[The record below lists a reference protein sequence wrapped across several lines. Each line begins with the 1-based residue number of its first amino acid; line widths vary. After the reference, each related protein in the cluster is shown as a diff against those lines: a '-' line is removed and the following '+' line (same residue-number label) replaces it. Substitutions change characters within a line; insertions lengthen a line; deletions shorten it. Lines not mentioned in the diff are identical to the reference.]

1 MSAKREPACC
11 KDAITLQ
18 KQNKGVATERR
29 IPGKMLG
36 AAVAVP
42 LRPASAAETE
52 STAQS
57 LSRACLLVGRD
68 ALVAGCL
75 DWALLTTAEVGWAPH
90 MQGAREKGCQNGF
103 FQTVSPNFPF
113 FFIATLFFFFHSVL
127 LIGLNDKY
135 RLKECEV
142 CLPLP
147 QVFNALN
154 VEGATPF
161 MFLQERSDT
170 ACAEVCCIAK
180 PICNY
185 RSIFPSFPIFCLY

>member
-1 MSAKREPACC
+1 MQQGCHSIAE
-11 KDAITLQ
+11 T
-18 KQNKGVATERR
+18 NKGVATERR

-90 MQGAREKGCQNGF
+90 MHAATERDVRM
-103 FQTVSPNFPF
+103 VSSKNCF
-113 FFIATLFFFFHSVL
+113 S
-127 LIGLNDKY
+127 
-135 RLKECEV
+135 
-142 CLPLP
+142 
-147 QVFNALN
+147 
-154 VEGATPF
+154 
-161 MFLQERSDT
+161 
-170 ACAEVCCIAK
+170 
-180 PICNY
+180 
-185 RSIFPSFPIFCLY
+185 

>member
-113 FFIATLFFFFHSVL
+113 FFS
-127 LIGLNDKY
+127 
-135 RLKECEV
+135 
-142 CLPLP
+142 
-147 QVFNALN
+147 
-154 VEGATPF
+154 
-161 MFLQERSDT
+161 
-170 ACAEVCCIAK
+170 
-180 PICNY
+180 
-185 RSIFPSFPIFCLY
+185 

>member
-1 MSAKREPACC
+1 MVSSK
-11 KDAITLQ
+11 LF
-18 KQNKGVATERR
+18 
-29 IPGKMLG
+29 
-36 AAVAVP
+36 
-42 LRPASAAETE
+42 
-52 STAQS
+52 
-57 LSRACLLVGRD
+57 
-68 ALVAGCL
+68 
-75 DWALLTTAEVGWAPH
+75 LLT
-90 MQGAREKGCQNGF
+90 F
-103 FQTVSPNFPF
+103 LF
-113 FFIATLFFFFHSVL
+113 FFHSNTLFFFFFHSVL

>member
-1 MSAKREPACC
+1 MQAKA
-11 KDAITLQ
+11 AIRLQ
-18 KQNKGVATERR
+18 NIFFFLEEKKKGVATERR

-90 MQGAREKGCQNGF
+90 MQAATEKRDVRM
-103 FQTVSPNFPF
+103 VSSKLFLLTFPF
-113 FFIATLFFFFHSVL
+113 S
-127 LIGLNDKY
+127 
-135 RLKECEV
+135 
-142 CLPLP
+142 
-147 QVFNALN
+147 
-154 VEGATPF
+154 
-161 MFLQERSDT
+161 
-170 ACAEVCCIAK
+170 
-180 PICNY
+180 
-185 RSIFPSFPIFCLY
+185 